1 LITASKLAGFFAA
14 HAIWCVSDA
23 NDALI
28 PMLAY
33 TQEDDSRQMIRLAHE
48 DTAAAVEEGKR
59 KLAANDM
66 DAVDA
71 VLVYDG
77 RITLDD
83 GKCDA
88 IILKLRASFS
98 PDSEAVIAIPYTP
111 KSSGK
116 FRVHKPKLLA
126 WEHCDDF
133 DTDVAF
139 EEFFAGVDEHE
150 KGAQVWNA
158 ALDESKLDESK

>member
-1 LITASKLAGFFAA
+1 MITASKLAGFFAA
-14 HAIWCVSDA
+14 HAIWSVSESDS
-23 NDALI
+23 LT

-33 TQEDDSRQMIRLAHE
+33 TGEDDMRKLIRLASD
-48 DTAAAVEEGKR
+48 DTASAVAEGQR
-59 KLAANDM
+59 RLADNDM

-83 GKCDA
+83 AKCDA
-88 IILKLRASFS
+88 IILELRTYFS
-98 PDSEAVIAIPYTP
+98 PDSEAMIAIPYTP
-111 KSSGK
+111 KSAGK
-116 FRVHKPKLLA
+116 FRVHKPKLLS

-133 DTDVAF
+133 DTDAAF

-150 KGAQVWNA
+150 QGAKIWNA
-158 ALDESKLDESK
+158 ALDESK